1 MMFKRARTYGI
12 VALAVAIAAGCGNDD
27 TLTNPQF
34 EPEIVNQVDSFEL
47 QATDITGVTETLEYT
62 WDNTGT
68 VANVDRSTVLTDGSG
83 TVTVFDVDGKQVFT
97 SDLTTDGSSS
107 TSSGVAGAWTIRVVF
122 SNASGT
128 VNFRVEKG

>member
-1 MMFKRARTYGI
+1 MQKKARNYG
-12 VALAVAIAAGCGNDD
+12 VLALALALVAGCGNGDS
-27 TLTNPQF
+27 LTDPQF

-47 QATDITGVTETLEYT
+47 QATDITGVTETLVYT

-68 VANVDRSTVLTDGSG
+68 VANVDRSTVLTEGSG

-97 SDLTTDGSSS
+97 SDLTTDGSDS
-107 TSSGVAGAWTIRVVF
+107 TSSGVAGAWTIRLVL

>member
-1 MMFKRARTYGI
+1 MFQKARRYGI
-12 VALAVAIAAGCGNDD
+12 MAVAVVLAAGCGDGNS
-27 TLTNPQF
+27 LTDPQF

-47 QATDITGVTETLEYT
+47 QATDITGVTETLHYT

-83 TVTVFDVDGKQVFT
+83 TMTVFDVDGKQVFT
-97 SDLTTDGSSS
+97 SDLDADGSSS
-107 TSSGVAGAWTIRVVF
+107 TSSGVAGAWTIRVVL